1 MCHWSWRPTDLRSL
15 PPPRLAV
22 GPSRYTVCFQD
33 MPQHALHSQP
43 ARRPVSLCSN
53 RALSNYPPWSLLPNY
68 RCSQSTTPS
77 HCNAPVFSKRDRVP
91 CKSIPNRSL
100 PGKKPPRRPA
110 THQHTF
116 SVQREILLWLRSERL
131 AAGSWSQD
139 LYKIRTGCW
148 IICTLSG
155 DLTFLE

>member
-100 PGKKPPRRPA
+100 PGKKPPRRPERINIRFR
-110 THQHTF
+110 F
-116 SVQREILLWLRSERL
+116 SEKYSGGGDQKGEQQVHGPKTSTRFGPGVGSSALLV
-131 AAGSWSQD
+131 G
-139 LYKIRTGCW
+139 T
-148 IICTLSG
+148 
-155 DLTFLE
+155 